1 MFTSIFQ
8 KCKNSIHF
16 STHGWKANHEF
27 WFFRCQHES
36 NQRDIAEFP
45 EIEQAVIF
53 GSRAM
58 GNYRKGSDI
67 DIAIMGQNI
76 NQHTITRLSA
86 LLNEELPLPW
96 FFDIVDFTHL
106 PHPELARHIREH
118 GKRII

>member
-1 MFTSIFQ
+1 MSFGISELALEQIKKT
-8 KCKNSIHF
+8 
-16 STHGWKANHEF
+16 
-27 WFFRCQHES
+27 
-36 NQRDIAEFP
+36 IAEFP

-76 NQHTITRLSA
+76 DHHTTTRLSA

-106 PHPELARHIREH
+106 SHPELARHIREH
-118 GKRII
+118 GKRFY